1 MSRSRKKHS
10 IQWLCTNNHGEM
22 KKWKRDMNRS
32 LRRMPIEKHI
42 DDGAAYKRFSDIWD
56 SPSDGKIDW
65 GDEKHKRK

>member
-1 MSRSRKKHS
+1 
-10 IQWLCTNNHGEM
+10 
-22 KKWKRDMNRS
+22 MNRS